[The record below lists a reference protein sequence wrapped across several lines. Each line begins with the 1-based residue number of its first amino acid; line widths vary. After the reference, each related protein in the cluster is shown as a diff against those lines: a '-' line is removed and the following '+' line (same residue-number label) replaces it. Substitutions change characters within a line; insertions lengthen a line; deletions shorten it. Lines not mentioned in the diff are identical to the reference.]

1 MTQHPTTTMLIAAER
16 LRDLERLAARPEPR
30 PQPAPGPRRRRLRRA
45 LPLPRTV

>member
-16 LRDLERLAARPEPR
+16 LRDLKRLAARPEPPSR
-30 PQPAPGPRRRRLRRA
+30 PAPSRRRRLRRA